1 MFKEVFDM
9 TIRRLL
15 SRSKESD
22 FDELEGEEY
31 MEVNVMDSEA
41 GRSTGR
47 LGIRIE
53 NLEDFGDTERVLRQ
67 VREGSIIF
75 LKIKGLKD
83 KDMGELKRA
92 VDKLKRS
99 VTANNGDI
107 MGVEQNWLILT
118 PEFVAVHR

>member
-1 MFKEVFDM
+1 MAIKFW
-9 TIRRLL
+9 
-15 SRSKESD
+15 SKEKD
-22 FDELEGEEY
+22 FDEIEGEEY
-31 MEVNVMDSEA
+31 LEVNVMDSAA
-41 GRSTGR
+41 GKPTGKF
-47 LGIRIE
+47 GIKIE
-53 NLEDFGDTERVLRQ
+53 NLEDFADTERVLRQ

-107 MGVEQNWLILT
+107 IGVEQNWLILT